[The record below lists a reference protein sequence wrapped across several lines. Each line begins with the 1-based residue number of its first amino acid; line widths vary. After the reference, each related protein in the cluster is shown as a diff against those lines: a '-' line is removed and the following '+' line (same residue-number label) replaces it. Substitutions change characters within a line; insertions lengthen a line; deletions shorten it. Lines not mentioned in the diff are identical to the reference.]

1 VSEMLGGAAGRR
13 AVGGILSAAAGRRA
27 VGGMLAAAAGRR
39 TAALALLLLA
49 AGWAATLWISPWSD
63 ERVNDLF
70 VYRVFTEPLLDG
82 GLPYRDV
89 FLEYPPLAAPAI
101 ASPGLLGTGE
111 EAFRWAYAGWT
122 FLLAAAVVLL
132 CGALAARTGGDARR
146 ALLAAALMPLLCGAM
161 VRTHFDLVPV
171 ALLLGA
177 LLLLVTGRPRLG
189 MAVLGLAAM
198 TKGFPLVAAPVALA
212 WLATRVDRRTLVQ
225 SVAALLA
232 ALALPVAAAV
242 AMSPSGAWEAVTYH
256 LERPVQVESLPAS
269 GVLLLDELGAGE
281 AESVK
286 SHRSDGLEHPAG
298 GALAA
303 VSTAAML
310 AVLAILAA
318 LAAGARGARRE
329 AAPAGG
335 PGATRRAAA
344 PAGGPGAVAAVDAR
358 RLVLASLAAVAA
370 FAALGKVLSPQYL
383 LWLVP
388 LGALAFAWR
397 LHALAS
403 ATAAAAVLTQIE
415 FPARYFDLV
424 DREPFPVAVTALRNL
439 VLIAA
444 LVLALRALRSAAL
457 HQQLLER
464 GGPPARVA
472 LDQDGV
478 EPRVLV

>member
-1 VSEMLGGAAGRR
+1 MFGGAAGGR
-13 AVGGILSAAAGRRA
+13 SAAPG
-27 VGGMLAAAAGRR
+27 
-39 TAALALLLLA
+39 ALALLLLA
-49 AGWAATLWISPWSD
+49 AGWAATLWVSPWSD

-82 GLPYRDV
+82 GLPYRDI

-101 ASPGLLGTGE
+101 ALPGLLGTGE
-111 EAFRWAYAGWT
+111 ETFRWAFAGWT

-132 CGALAARTGGDARR
+132 CGALAARNGGEVRR

-161 VRTHFDLVPV
+161 VRTHFDLAPV

-177 LLLLVTGRPRLG
+177 LLLLVTGRPRSG

-212 WLATRVDRRTLVQ
+212 WLATRVDRRALLQ
-225 SVAALLA
+225 SAAALLA
-232 ALALPVAAAV
+232 ALALPTAVAV

-269 GVLLLDELGAGE
+269 GVLLLDELGAGD
-281 AESVK
+281 ADSVK
-286 SHRSDGLEHPAG
+286 SHRSDGLEHPGAD
-298 GALAA
+298 ALAA
-303 VSTAAML
+303 VSAAAL
-310 AVLAILAA
+310 VFVLALLAA
-318 LAAGARGARRE
+318 LAARGRSGRRE
-329 AAPAGG
+329 AAPA
-335 PGATRRAAA
+335 A
-344 PAGGPGAVAAVDAR
+344 AR

-370 FAALGKVLSPQYL
+370 FAALGKVLSPQYM

-397 LHALAS
+397 LHALAA
-403 ATAAAAVLTQIE
+403 ATAAATVLTQLE

-424 DREPFPVAVTALRNL
+424 DREPFPVAVIALRNL
-439 VLIAA
+439 VLIAV
-444 LVLALRALRSAAL
+444 LVLALRALRSTL
-457 HQQLLER
+457 DQQLLDR
-464 GGPPARVA
+464 GRPPARVA